1 VSPLA
6 AVTERIGDRAILRYL
21 KFVPGT
27 DLSKSDPA
35 TTGAG
40 LLADAVQLAK
50 QCDLALVFARDFE
63 TEGVDRAAITLPDE
77 QDEMISAIARANPR
91 TIVVLNTGCMV
102 LVSGWADAVPAIV
115 QAWYS
120 GQDDGN
126 VIADVLFGNVNPSGK
141 LPVTFSRTREEMP
154 VAAAEQYPGLNGR
167 GLYSEGVFVGYRHF
181 DKNNIAPQFAFGHG
195 LSYTTFEYS
204 NLKVGRSKIK
214 PGESLT
220 VELQVKNTGRREG
233 AEVVQLYL
241 QDVKASVPR
250 PVKELKG
257 FEKVLLRPGQM
268 KVVRLSLEAR
278 SMAFYDVIKKQW
290 TAEPGQF
297 KVMAG
302 SSSRDIRVSAEFE
315 VVSS

>member
-1 VSPLA
+1 VH
-6 AVTERIGDRAILRYL
+6 
-21 KFVPGT
+21 
-27 DLSKSDPA
+27 
-35 TTGAG
+35 
-40 LLADAVQLAK
+40 
-50 QCDLALVFARDFE
+50 
-63 TEGVDRAAITLPDE
+63 
-77 QDEMISAIARANPR
+77 ANPR

-115 QAWYS
+115 QAWYP

-126 VIADVLFGNVNPSGK
+126 VIADVLFGNINPSGR
-141 LPVTFSRTREEMP
+141 LPITFPRRRED
-154 VAAAEQYPGLNGR
+154 VAVATAEQYPGGNGR

-181 DKNNIAPQFAFGHG
+181 DRDNIAPQFAFGHG
-195 LSYTTFEYS
+195 LSYTTFEYRNIKLS
-204 NLKVGRSKIK
+204 RSRIN

-250 PVKELKG
+250 PIKELKG
-257 FEKVLLRPGQM
+257 FERVLLRPEQM
-268 KVVRLSLEAR
+268 KVVRINLDAR
-278 SMAFYDVIKKQW
+278 SMAFYDVTKKQW
-290 TAEPGQF
+290 AVEPGQF

-315 VVSS
+315 VVS